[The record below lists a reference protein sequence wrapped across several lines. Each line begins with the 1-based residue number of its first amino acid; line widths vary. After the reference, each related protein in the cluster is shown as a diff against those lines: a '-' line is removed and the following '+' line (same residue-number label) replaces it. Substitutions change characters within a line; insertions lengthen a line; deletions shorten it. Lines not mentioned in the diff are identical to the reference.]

1 MANCEL
7 RSMLAY
13 NSFLDRPSLRIFEI
27 SMEFETHIGKLDYLL
42 GVNYIFVP
50 NRYVKAMGGLKCGRL
65 VCTLN
70 GKEKFQCG
78 FMSLG
83 NGDAYITLN
92 KARMKKLKLQ
102 IGDQVQVFLEP
113 DQSEYGMDMCEEL
126 QEIFRQDP
134 DVKELFDQLKPGM
147 QRALIYQISS
157 AKSSEKRLERA
168 LKITER
174 IREIPTEKITFRLLL
189 GKS

>member
-1 MANCEL
+1 
-7 RSMLAY
+7 
-13 NSFLDRPSLRIFEI
+13 
-27 SMEFETHIGKLDYLL
+27 MEFETHIGKLDYLL
-42 GVNYIFVP
+42 GVNYLFIP
-50 NRYVKAMGGLKCGRL
+50 NHIVKSMGGLKCGRL

-70 GKEKFQCG
+70 KKEKFQCG

-102 IGDQVQVFLEP
+102 IGDQVKVFLEL

-126 QEIFRQDP
+126 QEIFRQDIYS
-134 DVKELFDQLKPGM
+134 KELFDLLKPGM
-147 QRALIYQISS
+147 QRALIYYISQ
-157 AKSSEKRLERA
+157 AKSSDKRLERA
-168 LKITER
+168 ITIIDRLKK
-174 IREIPTEKITFRLLL
+174 IPTEKITFKLLL